1 MPSNNPPMPDA
12 IVEYITY
19 LEDPTSILPTKEI
32 EKVKA
37 RLEDSDLSTF
47 DRIDLKLQLNSLS
60 TADDAPLEAAF
71 LKATPKWLASRGAD
85 LSFGRQVLK
94 EAGVPDDVLVKMQV
108 TLPKSKNGRV
118 KEEDVVTLI
127 RQQSG
132 TFKKQDLI
140 DASGAGN
147 GTVDKALKS
156 ALGAGLIE
164 DQGGNPKTYKRTK

>member
-1 MPSNNPPMPDA
+1 MPDA
-12 IVEYITY
+12 VVEYITY
-19 LEDPTSILPTKEI
+19 LEDPTSILPTEEI
-32 EKVKA
+32 EKVTA

-85 LSFGRQVLK
+85 LAFGRQVF
-94 EAGVPDDVLVKMQV
+94 EETGVPDEVLAKMKV
-108 TLPKSKNGRV
+108 PIPKSKNGRV

-127 RQQSG
+127 RQRSA

-164 DQGGNPKTYKRTK
+164 GQGGNPKRYKRTK

>member
-19 LEDPTSILPTKEI
+19 LEDPTSILPTEEI
-32 EKVKA
+32 ERVKA
-37 RLEDSDLSTF
+37 RLGDSDLSTF

-60 TADDAPLEAAF
+60 TADAAPLEAAF

-85 LSFGRQVLK
+85 LSFGREVFK
-94 EAGVPDDVLVKMQV
+94 EAGVPDDVLAKMQV
-108 TLPKSKNGRV
+108 TIPKSKNGRV
-118 KEEDVVTLI
+118 KEEDVVSLI

-132 TFKKQDLI
+132 RFKKQDLI
-140 DASGAGN
+140 DVSGAAN

-156 ALGAGLIE
+156 ARDAGLIE
-164 DQGGNPKTYKRTK
+164 DLGGNPKTYKIKR